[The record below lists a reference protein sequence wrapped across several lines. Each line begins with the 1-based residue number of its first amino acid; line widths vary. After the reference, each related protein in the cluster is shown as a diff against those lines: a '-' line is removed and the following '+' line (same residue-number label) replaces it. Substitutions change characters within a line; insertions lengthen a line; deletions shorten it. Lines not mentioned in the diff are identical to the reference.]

1 MARLGLIVLLLV
13 CMTITGVYAV
23 WTYGGTDDITD
34 AFSEAKITIADSTM
48 VGANGIYKI
57 ESNLVLVIDQKNE
70 NHEAE
75 LVFNSNNSE
84 PIYLKVTFTP
94 AEYAPQSI
102 KQNGVQS
109 ELYWGTTTTM
119 QYTNSNGELVDI
131 LKFSNVANNNLDHIF
146 EWTKEDDGTFTYTL
160 DKDDLQEAIQLNGT
174 FILDTKTKH
183 DEFRAALSGNVV
195 ARVTDG
201 KVNNQ

>member
-23 WTYGGTDDITD
+23 WTYGGTNDITD
-34 AFSEAKITIADSTM
+34 AFAEAKLTIADSTT

-57 ESNLVLVIDQKNE
+57 ESNLVLVIDQANE
-70 NHEAE
+70 NHEAK
-75 LVFNSNNSE
+75 LVFQSNNSD

-131 LKFSNVANNNLDHIF
+131 LKFSNVANDKLDNIF
-146 EWTKEDDGTFTYTL
+146 EWNKESDGTFTYTL
-160 DKDDLQEAIQLNGT
+160 NEDALKAAIQLNGT
-174 FILDTKTKH
+174 FVLDTKAKH

-201 KVNNQ
+201 TVN

>member
-23 WTYGGTDDITD
+23 WTYGGTNDITD
-34 AFSEAKITIADSTM
+34 AFAEAKLTIADSTT

-57 ESNLVLVIDQKNE
+57 ESNLVLVIDQANE
-70 NHEAE
+70 NHEAK
-75 LVFNSNNSE
+75 LVFQSNNSD

-131 LKFSNVANNNLDHIF
+131 LKFSNVANNTLDNIF
-146 EWTKEDDGTFTYTL
+146 EWTKESDGTFTYTMNEAAL
-160 DKDDLQEAIQLNGT
+160 KAAIQLNGT
-174 FILDTKTKH
+174 FVLDTKAKH
-183 DEFRAALSGNVV
+183 DDFRAALSGNVV

-201 KVNNQ
+201 TVN